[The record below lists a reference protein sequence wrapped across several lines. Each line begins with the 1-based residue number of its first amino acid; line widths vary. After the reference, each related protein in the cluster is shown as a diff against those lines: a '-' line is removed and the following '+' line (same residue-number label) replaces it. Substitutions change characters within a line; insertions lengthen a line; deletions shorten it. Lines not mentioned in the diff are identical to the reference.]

1 MAEIR
6 FAVASTDGI
15 HVNEHFGK
23 AKRFLIYDAAD
34 QLSWVEERR
43 TEPLSIGDR
52 DHPFDPVK
60 FQRIASRLK
69 DCAKVYVTQIGE
81 TPAAML
87 KALGI
92 EPVVYEGSITE
103 LDPKAA

>member
-1 MAEIR
+1 MGKLR
-6 FAVASTDGI
+6 FAAASTDGI
-15 HVNEHFGK
+15 HVDEHFGK
-23 AKRFLIYDAAD
+23 AKRFLIYDAGD
-34 QLSWVEERR
+34 QLSWVEDRR

-60 FQRIASRLK
+60 FQKIASQLR
-69 DCAKVYVTQIGE
+69 DCAKVYVTRIGD

-92 EPVVYEGSITE
+92 EPVVYEGRITE
-103 LDPKAA
+103 LDPEAA